1 MDSSGNKI
9 RPDIIVH
16 HSGFCEPE
24 HNLLAIEIKK
34 KDQPETDFAKLRD
47 YTNPATDNK
56 KYQYQFGLGLEFKD
70 LRPKYKWF
78 VDGKDFEGI

>member
-1 MDSSGNKI
+1 MC
-9 RPDIIVH
+9 IIVV
-16 HSGFCEPE
+16 SVSQSIISLLLRLKRKT
-24 HNLLAIEIKK
+24 NLKRILQSFAIIRI
-34 KDQPETDFAKLRD
+34 L
-47 YTNPATDNK
+47 ATDNK